1 MGISDMMSFLV
12 TKPAEKAGKTGGKV
26 SSMLDAIMNR

>member
-1 MGISDMMSFLV
+1 MGIADMMSFLV

-26 SSMLDAIMNR
+26 SSMLDTIMNR